1 MGWRGFWIGRLRL
14 TVAIEFLRKEARQG
28 SCDCFDCRK
37 DRLDRR
43 KHKLDDRLDHK
54 NGRISM
60 VFRR

>member
-1 MGWRGFWIGRLRL
+1 MRL
-14 TVAIEFLRKEARQG
+14 TVAIKFLRKEARQG
-28 SCDCFDCRK
+28 GCDCFDFRK